1 MSAAKVAISIDQTL
15 LREIDRRVSAGEYA
29 SRSQAIQTAV
39 VHLLDVEQGKQRLLR
54 ELSKLDIAEE
64 QYLAEEGL
72 AAEAWPKY

>member
-15 LREIDRRVSAGEYA
+15 LREIDRRVSTGEYA

-39 VHLLDVEQGKQRLLR
+39 IHLLDVEQGKQRLLR

-64 QYLAEEGL
+64 QDLAEEGL